1 VTAAWLRVLALC
13 LVAAVAELA
22 IANTATAA
30 VQTLQDA
37 VRGAMTRNPKI
48 GIATGNREALDEGLR
63 QARALY
69 LPQVDV
75 AVGYGREHSND
86 LSTRRRLG
94 AGTNAGSVNLDRGEG
109 TVTLVQRVFDGFET
123 RNEVARQRHLVES
136 AARRVYETAEFL
148 ALDAG
153 ETYLD
158 VARQRE
164 LRRLAEE
171 NVQMHLDILQSLRL
185 RLAGGGGSAAD
196 VAQTEARLARSRAT
210 LAQTHNDMRDA
221 EALFLRIVGE
231 TADILVRPRVEAAI
245 LPASADSAVG
255 AAVRANPTIAIFDAD
270 LKAAERDIAV
280 ADSRFFP
287 RINLEAEGSYYDN
300 RDAIESWERGAQVM
314 LRARWNLYRGG
325 ADLGHRREALARRA
339 EAQSRRQNAEIEAQ
353 EQARRAWNGL
363 QASRERAQLLGT
375 AVRFSAETRDA
386 YRQQFN
392 VAQRSLLDVLDAE
405 NELFVAKG
413 QFATAE
419 YSSLAASY
427 RLLAVTGMLMPA
439 LGADP
444 PPAADPTPRG
454 FVRDLL
460 R

>member
-1 VTAAWLRVLALC
+1 MAVMAAFALANP
-13 LVAAVAELA
+13 AA
-22 IANTATAA
+22 AA
-30 VQTLQDA
+30 MQTIQDT
-37 VRGAMTRNPKI
+37 VRGALARNPRI
-48 GIATGNREALDEGLR
+48 GIATGNREAVDEGLR

-69 LPQVDV
+69 LPQIDV
-75 AVGYGREHSND
+75 SVGYGREHSND
-86 LSTRRRLG
+86 ISTRRRLG
-94 AGTNAGSVNLDRGEG
+94 AGINAGPLALDRGEG

-123 RNEVARQRHLVES
+123 GNEVARQRHLVES

-148 ALDAG
+148 ALDAV

-164 LRRLAEE
+164 LRRLAVE
-171 NVQMHLDILQSLRL
+171 NVQMHVDILDSLRR

-231 TADILVRPRVEAAI
+231 AADTLARPRVEAAI
-245 LPASADSAVG
+245 LPVSADSAVG
-255 AAVRANPTIAIFDAD
+255 AATRANPTIAIFDAD

-287 RINLEAEGSYYDN
+287 RVNLEAEGSYYDN
-300 RDAIESWERGAQVM
+300 RDAIETWERGAQVM

-325 ADLGHRREALARRA
+325 ADLGNRREALARRA
-339 EAQSRRQNAEIEAQ
+339 EAQGRRMNAEIEAQ

-363 QASRERAQLLGT
+363 QASRERAQLLGD
-375 AVRFSAETRDA
+375 AVRFSARTRDA
-386 YRQQFN
+386 YRAQFD

-405 NELFVAKG
+405 NELFVVKG

-439 LGADP
+439 LGVDP
-444 PPAADPTPRG
+444 PPAADPVPRG